1 MTGVTPLS
9 RDTDRGAVTMEGGLA
24 GGQLVTSLSGK
35 HRGPERG
42 AGGGPR
48 DPSSGG
54 PAPARVKKH
63 HHKHSVKSRYA
74 VQETLGRGTY
84 GKVKKAVERSTG
96 RVVAVKSIG
105 KNKITD
111 ELDKVHLQREIEI
124 TALLKHEHI
133 VQVYE
138 VFESKDKIIIVMEYA
153 SNGELYD
160 YVNNRHLISENEARG
175 FFRQIVSA
183 VHYCHKKG
191 VVHRDLKL
199 ENILLDENL
208 QVKLADFGLSTI
220 YKRDQVLETFCGSPL
235 YASPEIVNGLPYQGP
250 EVDCWALGVLLY
262 ALVYGSMPF
271 DNSNFRTLAEQVSTG
286 EYRKPPHLSGAC
298 GLIDW
303 LLTVDPR
310 YRATIE
316 DVANHWWVNWGF
328 DAVVCDCDLAQE
340 CHSPLLARY
349 IDCQN
354 LLSFDARGFGEEAR
368 SHQDTSLRA
377 EETKECEAGLR
388 KSKKENDI
396 KHPQQDTVSKA
407 TSKKPKGILK
417 KRSSFDSA
425 FFSSLSFSE
434 NVPLACDA
442 DGPGGQAP
450 AIQPT
455 DSLGKATISS
465 REPTMTMPRKGILKK
480 HYERESGYSSSPE
493 RGLSSMCP
501 STVDHSTERR
511 VRSEKGQANRRG
523 ILKRNGKF
531 STSLEIPVD
540 CSTLKLS
547 DSLKDLILFSGR
559 PSSVISDDSFLSSDS
574 FDLLD
579 MTGEFN
585 HQLFSHRHD
594 QAATYSSASEDE
606 AGTGLS
612 REHAQREPAQSNPE
626 FQDPGFFQDEHS
638 VATAVYRQARKIC
651 DCMNE

>member
-1 MTGVTPLS
+1 
-9 RDTDRGAVTMEGGLA
+9 MEGRLA
-24 GGQLVTSLSGK
+24 GGELVTSINVK
-35 HRGPERG
+35 QRRPERA

-48 DPSSGG
+48 NPTSGSPSPER
-54 PAPARVKKH
+54 PAGVKKH
-63 HHKHSVKSRYA
+63 HHKHSVKSRYQ
-74 VQETLGRGTY
+74 VMETLGRGTY
-84 GKVKKAVERSTG
+84 GKVKKAVERSSG

-105 KNKITD
+105 KDKITD

-138 VFESKDKIIIVMEYA
+138 VFENKDKIIIIMEYA

-199 ENILLDENL
+199 ENILLDANL

-220 YKRDQVLETFCGSPL
+220 YNKDQVLETFCGSPL

-271 DNSNFRTLAEQVSTG
+271 DNSNYRTLAEQISTG

-303 LLTVDPR
+303 LLTVDSR

-328 DAVVCDCDLAQE
+328 DSVVCDCDLAQE
-340 CHSPLLARY
+340 CQSPLLARY

-354 LLSFDARGFGEEAR
+354 LLSFEESGFGGEAR
-368 SHQDTSLRA
+368 THQECSLQA

-396 KHPQQDTVSKA
+396 KHPQQDNVSKA

-434 NVPLACDA
+434 NVSLACDA
-442 DGPGGQAP
+442 DGQGEHTP

-455 DSLGKATISS
+455 DSIDKATISS
-465 REPTMTMPRKGILKK
+465 RQPTMTMPRKGILKK

-493 RGLSSMCP
+493 RGISSVCP
-501 STVDHSTERR
+501 STVDHSTERK
-511 VRSEKGQANRRG
+511 VKSEKGQQNRRG
-523 ILKRNGKF
+523 ILKRNGRF
-531 STSLEIPVD
+531 STSLDLPVD
-540 CSTLKLS
+540 CSALKLS
-547 DSLKDLILFSGR
+547 DSLKDLIHFSGR
-559 PSSVISDDSFLSSDS
+559 PSSIISDDSFLSSDS

-579 MTGEFN
+579 MTGEVTR
-585 HQLFSHRHD
+585 QLFSHSHN
-594 QAATYSSASEDE
+594 QAAAYSSASEDE
-606 AGTGLS
+606 EGTGVPRVHAK
-612 REHAQREPAQSNPE
+612 READKSNHVFHDHSFLQE
-626 FQDPGFFQDEHS
+626 EHS
-638 VATAVYRQARKIC
+638 VASAVYTQARKIC